1 MAKIVSFL
9 LVALLSLACARPA
22 GAAQEKTLMDREVN
36 ALLGELRASACRFNR
51 NGTWYGGADASQH
64 LAKKYDY
71 LRSRLASTEQF
82 IEKGASTSSMSGKHY
97 LVQCG
102 DAKAVTSREWLTAE
116 LEALRASGVIEEQE
130 REAREEREREERE
143 EREKRE

>member
-1 MAKIVSFL
+1 
-9 LVALLSLACARPA
+9 
-22 GAAQEKTLMDREVN
+22 MDREVN
-36 ALLGELRASACRFNR
+36 ALLAELRASACRFNR

-82 IEKGASTSSMSGKHY
+82 IEKGASTSSMSGKAY

-102 DAKAVTSREWLTAE
+102 DAKALTSREWLTAE
-116 LEALRASGVIEEQE
+116 LKVLRASGVIEEQE

>member
-1 MAKIVSFL
+1 MAK
-9 LVALLSLACARPA
+9 LVATIAFALLSVASAQ
-22 GAAQEKTLMDREVN
+22 AATDAQRRTHMDREVN
-36 ALLGELRASACRFNR
+36 ALLGELRASSCRFNR
-51 NGTWYGGADASQH
+51 NGTWYGGADAAQH

-82 IEKGASTSSMSGKHY
+82 IAKGASTSSMSGKAY

-102 DAKAVTSREWLTAE
+102 DAKAVTSGGWLTSA
-116 LEALRASGVIEEQE
+116 LKALRRSGVIEKQE

-143 EREKRE
+143 EREGRD